1 MKKIT
6 YILIT
11 LLLFGLV
18 IFKLY
23 NNKKKAQSKVFHFD
37 KEMPVPVQA
46 DTVKLQ
52 PINMKRHFTG
62 TFEPEKEVKISAET
76 QGKIKSF
83 LVDIGSYVKK
93 GQSLIKIDDAML
105 QLQLQ
110 SISVQIEGLE
120 ADVKRYTVLTE
131 AKAIQGVQLEK
142 AQLGLKSAKVQYHTV
157 QEQIARTNITAPFSG
172 IVTMKFSESGAHAAP
187 GIPLLQITDNSALR
201 FTVNVPEKDLALFTL
216 NQEYTV
222 TADAFSNLNLHGKTI
237 LIGSKGNIA
246 NSFPVQFSVANTA
259 DEKIKSGMFGRVLIS
274 GKTSYEGVIIPSS
287 AVIGSDIEPK
297 VYIVKNN
304 KAVLQKISV
313 AQQLENSIV
322 VGDGLNQEDIIITSG
337 FINIYD
343 GAPIAI
349 KN

>member
-11 LLLFGLV
+11 LVLFGLV
-18 IFKLY
+18 TFKLY
-23 NNKKKAQSKVFHFD
+23 NNKKTAESKVFHFD
-37 KEMPVPVQA
+37 KEMPVQVQA
-46 DTVKLQ
+46 DTLKLQ
-52 PINMKRHFTG
+52 PIKAERYFTG

-93 GQSLIKIDDAML
+93 GQPLVKIDDALL

-120 ADVKRYTVLTE
+120 ADVKRYSVLAE
-131 AKAIQGVQLEK
+131 ADAIQGVQLEK
-142 AQLGLKSAKVQYHTV
+142 AELGLKSAKVQYHTL

-172 IVTMKFSESGAHAAP
+172 IVTMKFTESGAHAAP

-201 FTVNVPEKDLALFTL
+201 FTVNVPETDLPLFRL
-216 NQEYTV
+216 NQEYPV

-237 LIGSKGNIA
+237 LIGSKANMG
-246 NSFPVQFSVANTA
+246 NSFPVQFSVANTP

-274 GKTSYEGVIIPSS
+274 GKEPGEALIIPSS

-304 KAVLQKISV
+304 RAVLQKISIT
-313 AQQLENSIV
+313 QQFENSTV
-322 VGDGLNQEDIIITSG
+322 VGDGLNPEDIIITSG